1 MPNDMTLRN
10 TAQELDAKDT
20 LAKYRDEF
28 LIADSSL
35 CYLDGNSLGRMPTE
49 TVNVV
54 DQYLRTEWATKLV
67 SGWANWIDEAQLVGD
82 LISRAS
88 RCRCRPD
95 VMR

>member
-35 CYLDGNSLGRMPTE
+35 CYLDGNSLGRMPT
-49 TVNVV
+49 
-54 DQYLRTEWATKLV
+54 
-67 SGWANWIDEAQLVGD
+67 
-82 LISRAS
+82 
-88 RCRCRPD
+88 
-95 VMR
+95 